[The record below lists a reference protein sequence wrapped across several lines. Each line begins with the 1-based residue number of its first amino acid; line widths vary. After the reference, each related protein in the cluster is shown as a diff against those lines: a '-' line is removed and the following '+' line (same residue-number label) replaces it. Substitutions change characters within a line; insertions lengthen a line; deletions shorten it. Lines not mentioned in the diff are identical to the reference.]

1 MSIDAFQFEIPGP
14 VAYKSSK
21 DKTYEENMKC
31 LCDYDWAITETV
43 HDMLKL
49 ARDYDRETVACN
61 ITDAHRNEIKESW
74 EKKEDYK
81 VVAERVFKKYYE
93 ANKDEIEYYP
103 QMVEKPK
110 VGDLVMATN
119 GIPKTDDVYALG
131 KIARITYT
139 ETFGDVY
146 WLEGAYTY
154 FTTIIK
160 PNTMYKHLNTK
171 DWDEHSSLV
180 SNYIEGEYNKGFTF
194 KTLDKAKLNEK
205 SNEIYE
211 NLRNKENH

>member
-1 MSIDAFQFEIPGP
+1 
-14 VAYKSSK
+14 
-21 DKTYEENMKC
+21 
-31 LCDYDWAITETV
+31 
-43 HDMLKL
+43 
-49 ARDYDRETVACN
+49 
-61 ITDAHRNEIKESW
+61 
-74 EKKEDYK
+74 
-81 VVAERVFKKYYE
+81 
-93 ANKDEIEYYP
+93 
-103 QMVEKPK
+103 
-110 VGDLVMATN
+110 MATN
-119 GIPKTDDVYALG
+119 GIPHTDDVYALG

-211 NLRNKENH
+211 TLRNKENH

>member
-1 MSIDAFQFEIPGP
+1 MSIEAFEFDVPGP
-14 VAYKSSK
+14 VAIK
-21 DKTYEENMKC
+21 DKTYEENMKY
-31 LCDYDWAITETV
+31 LGNYNWEITRII

-49 ARDYDRETVACN
+49 ARDFDRETVACN
-61 ITDAHRNEIKESW
+61 ITDTYTKEISKSW
-74 EKKEDYK
+74 NNQEDYHI
-81 VVAERVFKKYYE
+81 VAERLYKKYYE

-103 QMVEKPK
+103 QIVEKPK

-119 GIPKTDDVYALG
+119 GIPHTDDVYALG
-131 KIARITYT
+131 KIARITHT
-139 ETFGDVY
+139 VTFGEVY

-211 NLRNKENH
+211 TLRNKENH